1 MPLRRFRRRGA
12 WCKGSEDAVITVW
25 APQRREGFVIAL
37 LDAVIGFKGKYPQ
50 AIVDVQIRME
60 EIRLTS

>member
-1 MPLRRFRRRGA
+1 MVA
-12 WCKGSEDAVITVW
+12 KGSGRNAVITVW

-37 LDAVIGFKGKYPQ
+37 LDAVIGFKGKHPQ
-50 AIVDVQIRME
+50 AIVDVQDQRE